1 MNERTMSDPS
11 MTEASMIDPALPEP
25 SLTLDVASV
34 SDLGERSSNQ
44 DAVGRTRHAGL
55 HLFAVADGTGGHH
68 GGEVAARIVIDT
80 VIDGF
85 SDAPAFDATALRG
98 WLSGASAAVAH
109 GQRTAADQKDMSTT
123 AAVLLVDVATDAHAA
138 RALWAHL
145 GDTRIYLFRADR
157 VQAISKDHSLT
168 QQLVDAGYVPADQLR
183 VHAQRNIL
191 LAAVGAEGEVAP
203 DISDIHALHAG
214 DALLVCSD
222 GLWEWVQEAQME
234 AALAASSNSAAW
246 LAALLAVAA
255 PAAAAAGK
263 ARDNFSAYAIM
274 VVAA

>member
-1 MNERTMSDPS
+1 MTDSTKSDP
-11 MTEASMIDPALPEP
+11 T
-25 SLTLDVASV
+25 LTLDVASI
-34 SDLGERSSNQ
+34 SDAGERSANQ
-44 DAVGRTRHAGL
+44 DAIGRTRHAGL
-55 HLFAVADGTGGHH
+55 HLFTVADGTGGHH
-68 GGEVAARIVIDT
+68 GGEVAARIVVDS

-85 SDAPAFDATALRG
+85 SDAPAFDATVLRG
-98 WLSGASAAVAH
+98 WLANASAAVAR
-109 GQRTAADQKDMSTT
+109 GQRAAADQKDMSAT
-123 AAVLLVDVATDAHAA
+123 AAVLLVEVAADAHAA

-145 GDTRIYLFRADR
+145 GDTRIYLFRDAR
-157 VQAISKDHSLT
+157 VLALSKDHSLT
-168 QQLVDAGYVPADQLR
+168 QQLIDAGYVPADQLR

-191 LAAVGAEGEVAP
+191 LAAVGAEGDTAP
-203 DISDIHALHAG
+203 DISDSHALHAG

-222 GLWEWVQEAQME
+222 GLWEWVREAQME

-255 PAAAAAGK
+255 PAATAAGK